1 MTHAEKLTTPLC
13 KLAGIKLVHYQ
24 PNIKIREPDCAIR
37 AISRLLNISWE
48 ESMIL
53 LCNAAIEKHTLP
65 NTNMSIAK
73 VLIDNGYKRRTFRN
87 THMTISRFIIEN
99 RKGRYCLINNDH
111 AVACINSTIYDSNFM
126 YYDAFVSSELRVAFI
141 KK

>member
-13 KLAGIKLVHYQ
+13 RLAGIKLVHYQ
-24 PNIKIREPDCAIR
+24 PNIKTREPDCAIR

-48 ESMIL
+48 ESMTL
-53 LCNAAIEKHTLP
+53 LYNAAIEKHTML
-65 NTNMSIAK
+65 NNGITISK

-87 THMTISRFIIEN
+87 THMTISRFIMEN
-99 RKGRYCLINNDH
+99 RKGRYYLINNNH

-126 YYDAFVSSELRVAFI
+126 YYDAFVSSELEVAFI